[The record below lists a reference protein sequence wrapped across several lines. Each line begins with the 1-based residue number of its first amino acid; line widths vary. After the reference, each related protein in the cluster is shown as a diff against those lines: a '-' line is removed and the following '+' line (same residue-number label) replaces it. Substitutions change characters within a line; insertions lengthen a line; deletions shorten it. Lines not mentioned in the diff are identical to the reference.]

1 MSIPSRCDPG
11 RRRFLRGGAA
21 ALGLGLAAGLGL
33 DRARAEGLRPVVV
46 CIDPGHGGHDPGCIG
61 AKGLREKDV
70 VLDVALRVGALLEAV
85 PGLQVVY
92 SRRTDVFVPL
102 AQRLQLGIR
111 QRADLFLSIH
121 ADAFPERDVRGSS
134 VWILSERGASS
145 SAARWLAQSQNGD
158 FWDSSAALAGSRELH
173 DVLLDL
179 SRSAASSAATRAA
192 QLLLRAL
199 AEVEDLHAAQ
209 VQKANFVV
217 LRAPNVPS
225 LLVETAFLSNPEEE
239 KRLRDPDFRALLA
252 QSISDAVLAHFVQA
266 PPSDSRW
273 SSARHAIAPGETLSE
288 LSARYGVRPNV
299 LRLANGLVSA
309 QLPAWGYLR
318 VPILHA

>member
-1 MSIPSRCDPG
+1 LPPSGKCSME
-11 RRRFLRGGAA
+11 RRRFLRAGVAA
-21 ALGLGLAAGLGL
+21 FGLGLTAGFAPGSVQ
-33 DRARAEGLRPVVV
+33 AEGLRPVLV
-46 CIDPGHGGHDPGCIG
+46 CIDPGHGGRDPGCIG
-61 AKGLREKDV
+61 AAGLQEKDV

-85 PGLQVVY
+85 PGLQVVFT
-92 SRRTDVFVPL
+92 RRSDVFVPL

-158 FWDSSAALAGSRELH
+158 FWDSSAALHGSRELH

-179 SRSAASSAATRAA
+179 SRSAANSAAVRAA
-192 QLLLRAL
+192 QLMLRAL
-199 AEVEDLHAAQ
+199 AEVEDLHTAE

-225 LLVETAFLSNPEEE
+225 LLVETAFLSNPQEER
-239 KRLRDPDFRALLA
+239 RLRDPVFRGILA

-266 PPSDSRW
+266 PPSDSLW
-273 SSARHAIAPGETLSE
+273 SSARHAISPGETLTD
-288 LSARYGVRPNV
+288 LARRYGVRPEV

-309 QLPAWGYLR
+309 QLPAHGYLR